1 DRRRGSGQSHYGLSR
16 TFAVLRDLPAL
27 PILVRLPRRGL
38 AFGRALGAAP
48 VALVGGLL
56 LAILAG
62 LGWPAGLVPTLLAWF
77 ATLLAAAGTPSGSP
91 RRRRGTT
98 RWRSPRCAPASTCGS
113 RSRSRS
119 RPPRAASWSRP
130 RGRRP
135 ASSSSTRPSSTT
147 PWCAR

>member
-1 DRRRGSGQSHYGLSR
+1 GRPTRVAEEWVTDRRRGSGQSHYGLSR

-56 LAILAG
+56 LVILAG

-77 ATLLAAAGTPSGSP
+77 ATLLAAAGGSASAHEVGRWAGARERGGCLARGTLL
-91 RRRRGTT
+91 RRRSG
-98 RWRSPRCAPASTCGS
+98 
-113 RSRSRS
+113 
-119 RPPRAASWSRP
+119 
-130 RGRRP
+130 
-135 ASSSSTRPSSTT
+135 
-147 PWCAR
+147 